1 MLEWACRRAGVS
13 IDALA
18 KRATLKMLP
27 EWLSED
33 EQPTVKQL
41 EEFAKATHTPFG
53 FFFLAEPPDEPVP
66 IPDFRTMRGER
77 VQRPSADM
85 LDTIYVCQQ
94 RQDWYRQH
102 AQLMGEEPL
111 AFVSSVRVGANVV
124 ETAASIRQALRL
136 DSPLSTYAGTNGE
149 ALRVLLE
156 RVDALGVLV
165 MVTGYVGT
173 NTRRRLD
180 PDEFRGFALVDPLA
194 PLVFVNGRDSKAAQL
209 FTLIHELAHIWA
221 GESGVSDVSASPRAD
236 VERWCNAVA
245 AEVLAPLDEFRE
257 ALRSNAEPLGEA
269 QRLADI
275 YRVSTLV
282 VLHRMLDA
290 GSLTRE
296 QHDRAYGRESAR
308 LSALL
313 AEREESGAGGAGG
326 NYYATARYRLS
337 KRFATAVIA
346 STWEGRST
354 FTEAFRLLG
363 CRNVK
368 TLETLGERLGME
380 AYLSGG
386 PV

>member
-13 IDALA
+13 TDTLT
-18 KRATLKMLP
+18 KRQSLKKLP

-41 EEFAKATHTPFG
+41 EDFAKATHTPFG

-85 LDTIYVCQQ
+85 LDTIYMCQQ

-194 PLVFVNGRDSKAAQL
+194 PLIFVNGRDSKAAQL
-209 FTLIHELAHIWA
+209 FALVHELAHIWA
-221 GESGVSDVSASPRAD
+221 EESGVSDVTAASTPRVEIVRWCHAVAVVVLRNLGPWHNDHAPGPASLRPATKHLSPR
-236 VERWCNAVA
+236 
-245 AEVLAPLDEFRE
+245 
-257 ALRSNAEPLGEA
+257 
-269 QRLADI
+269 
-275 YRVSTLV
+275 LV
-282 VLHRMLDA
+282 R
-290 GSLTRE
+290 
-296 QHDRAYGRESAR
+296 
-308 LSALL
+308 
-313 AEREESGAGGAGG
+313 
-326 NYYATARYRLS
+326 
-337 KRFATAVIA
+337 AVIA
-346 STWEGRST
+346 STREDRTT

-363 CRNVK
+363 CRNGKALDNLARRVGLAELA
-368 TLETLGERLGME
+368 LETD
-380 AYLSGG
+380 
-386 PV
+386 P